1 MRRYPSAKDL
11 AKINKP
17 GRYAVGHGAYL
28 QIATGGT
35 RSWLFRYRVGDQQ
48 HHMGLGSCN
57 YVSLQ
62 EARQKAWEAQRQ
74 RLNGV
79 DPLEAKRES
88 RGARTPSATTKTF
101 EQAAREYLIAH
112 EVGWRGDHSRKQWQ
126 YCLKKHIL
134 PTLGRK
140 PVNAIITAD
149 VLATLA
155 PIWTTIP
162 ETARRARN
170 RIELILDFATA
181 HEWRSG
187 DNPAR
192 WKGLLESLLPD
203 QRKSNGIKHLE
214 AMPWR
219 DVPAFMRILRAQP
232 DNAARALELAILCAS
247 RPGEVAGAR
256 WCEIDFT
263 TATWTL
269 PPERTKG
276 HREHRVP
283 LSPRAIDLLVNLPRV
298 GEYLFVGR
306 GDGPPHRRQL
316 ADLLRRMGY
325 AKLTAHGFRS
335 TFRTWGEDATQYPPH
350 VIEQAL
356 AHQIGDAV
364 MRAYRRTD
372 LLDQRRRLMQDWADF
387 CDRLHAEGAHE

>member
-11 AKINKP
+11 AKVTKP

-28 QIATGGT
+28 QIAIGGT
-35 RSWLFRYRVGDQQ
+35 RSWLFRYRVGDEQ
-48 HHMGLGSCN
+48 HHMGLGSCE

-79 DPLEAKRES
+79 DPLEAKREA
-88 RGARTPSATTKTF
+88 RAARTPSATTKTF
-101 EQAAREYLIAH
+101 AEAAREYLIAH
-112 EVGWRGDHSRKQWQ
+112 EAGWRGDHSRKQWQ
-126 YCLKKHIL
+126 HSLTKHIL

-140 PVNAIITAD
+140 PVNAITTQDALA
-149 VLATLA
+149 VLE
-155 PIWTTIP
+155 PIWATIP
-162 ETARRARN
+162 ETARRVRN

-181 HEWRSG
+181 HEWRRG

-203 QRKSNGIKHLE
+203 QRKSNGVKHLE

-219 DVPAFMRILRAQP
+219 DVPAFMGRIRDVP

-256 WCEIDFT
+256 WDEIDLE
-263 TATWTL
+263 AAMWTI
-269 PPERTKG
+269 PPERMKG
-276 HREHRVP
+276 HREHRIP
-283 LSPRAIDLLVNLPRV
+283 LSPRAVAILASLPRI
-298 GEYLFVGR
+298 GEHVFVGR
-306 GDGPPHRRQL
+306 GDGPPHPRLL

-335 TFRTWGEDATQYPPH
+335 SFRTWAAEATQYPDI
-350 VIEQAL
+350 VVEQAL
-356 AHQIGDAV
+356 AHQVGSAV
-364 MRAYRRTD
+364 ERAYRRST
-372 LLDQRRRLMQDWADF
+372 LLEQRRQLMEDWSNFLISA
-387 CDRLHAEGAHE
+387 